1 MFLALAQEFVRALA
15 AAPAPPRGEHRV
27 FLVHPAQ
34 LSRWLDDA
42 WLSQAVA
49 PLPPGLPGPGAP
61 PPPFLG
67 DPAIVGTFDLPTTLP
82 LPAGRLPFLGLNGS
96 GIVPPD
102 PDTFTAG
109 QTPGNQGLLWH
120 HLIYAYLIES
130 TGALEIFAEIVRRLV
145 VGENLGSLRLDAA
158 RWLRATEEL
167 FFRNPPLYSVTGVT
181 SEMRPHARVARR
193 NAYWRMFGFDLPHP
207 IPTRWPGAGTDQGWK
222 ADVGA
227 GTNADF
233 RAKWTDLLRQI
244 WLGLEY
250 ATNTTG
256 SNPTDVAYIRLLI
269 ETVRDMM
276 ANRRRGGLLAREEFA
291 YVTTLSWFHLTLLS
305 DTPIIEDLKANASA
319 EADRLALL
327 GERVGMSP
335 AARSRELF
343 DLAERTSRFLR
354 AIELG
359 LFPDDQSVEALY
371 LGNTPLV
378 AEMRAIVNNWQ
389 SATGERIKDRPTGTL
404 VPAAAQPLRVPAPQ
418 PPVLTPASPNGAPR

>member
-1 MFLALAQEFVRALA
+1 M
-15 AAPAPPRGEHRV
+15 

-42 WLSQAVA
+42 WTSVSVA
-49 PLPPGLPGPGAP
+49 PLPPGLPTTGPAR
-61 PPPFLG
+61 PPFLG
-67 DPAIVGTFDLPTTLP
+67 DPSIVGTLDLPT
-82 LPAGRLPFLGLNGS
+82 GLPFLGLTES
-96 GIVPPD
+96 GIDPPD
-102 PDTFTAG
+102 PDLFTAG
-109 QTPGNQGLLWH
+109 TTPTGTTPTGKGGLLWH

-130 TGALEIFAEIVRRLV
+130 TGALEIFAEVVRRLV
-145 VGENLGSLRLDAA
+145 VGESLGSLSPNAT

-167 FFRNPPLYSVTGVT
+167 FFRDPPLYSITGVT
-181 SEMRPHARVARR
+181 SEMRPHVRVARR

-207 IPTRWPGAGTDQGWK
+207 IPTRWPGASNERGWK

-233 RAKWTDLLRQI
+233 RAKWNELLHQI
-244 WLGLEY
+244 WLGIEY
-250 ATNTTG
+250 GPPSTAP
-256 SNPTDVAYIRLLI
+256 NPTDPAYIRLLI
-269 ETVRDMM
+269 ESLRDMM

-305 DTPIIEDLKANASA
+305 NTPIIEALKADASA

-327 GERVGMSP
+327 GDRVGMAP

-359 LFPDDQSVEALY
+359 LFPDDLSVSALY
-371 LGNTPLV
+371 LGATPLV

-389 SATGERIKDRPTGTL
+389 SATGERIKDRPTGTV
-404 VPAAAQPLRVPAPQ
+404 VPAPAQPLRVPAPQ
-418 PPVLTPASPNGAPR
+418 NPAVASMGSTNGGRR